1 VDIEK
6 VPAGDEGKARNRLQ
20 ALRDAGVQT
29 GIWWYADYPTHY
41 QGDALLASPEMGE
54 RLLEV
59 MAQALVRAVRAI
71 KEDSVTKQL
80 LDEFYARSGAP
91 SSE

>member
-1 VDIEK
+1 
-6 VPAGDEGKARNRLQ
+6 
-20 ALRDAGVQT
+20 
-29 GIWWYADYPTHY
+29 
-41 QGDALLASPEMGE
+41 
-54 RLLEV
+54 
-59 MAQALVRAVRAI
+59 VRAI